1 MKKVLIVSTSP
12 RMNSNSE
19 ALAKAFAKGAQDT
32 GHETELISLRD
43 RFGLDYRFPF
53 EKGEKA

>member
-19 ALAKAFAKGAQDT
+19 ALAKAFAKGAQEA
-32 GHETELISLRD
+32 GHEADTLSTQTLR
-43 RFGLDYRFPF
+43 LM
-53 EKGEKA
+53 